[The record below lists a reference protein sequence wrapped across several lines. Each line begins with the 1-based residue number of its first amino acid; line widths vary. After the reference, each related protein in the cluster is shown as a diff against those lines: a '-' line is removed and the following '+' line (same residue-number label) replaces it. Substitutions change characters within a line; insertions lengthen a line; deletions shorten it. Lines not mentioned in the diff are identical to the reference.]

1 MTKRSQPTDAQ
12 IITALQASAGIMTA
26 AARALGMERSSLWRR
41 VSKSAKLTAGLQEAR
56 ESVLDLAESSLLKG
70 LQRGD
75 PWATCFYLKCL
86 GKHRGYVERQE
97 VTGPNGGRKVYG
109 LEITPGYCAVILQRM
124 ADAFPG
130 IKIQREE

>member
-41 VSKSAKLTAGLQEAR
+41 ISKSAKLTAVLQEVR
-56 ESVLDLAESSLLKG
+56 ESVLDLAESSLLKA

-75 PWATCFYLKCL
+75 AWATCFYLKCL
-86 GKHRGYVERQE
+86 GKQRGYVERQE
-97 VTGPNGGRKVYG
+97 LTGANGGPIISQ
-109 LEITPGYCAVILQRM
+109 E
-124 ADAFPG
+124 ADVPEAELD
-130 IKIQREE
+130 KIIDGT